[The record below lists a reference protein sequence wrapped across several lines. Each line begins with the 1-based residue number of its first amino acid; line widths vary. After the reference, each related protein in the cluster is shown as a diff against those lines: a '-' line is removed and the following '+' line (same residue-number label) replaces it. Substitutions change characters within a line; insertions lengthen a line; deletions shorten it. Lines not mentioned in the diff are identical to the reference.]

1 MLGLNNHN
9 AGYKAKFSGRQD
21 NIPTR
26 FEKYIE
32 VVKNTVLKKNNVD
45 ELVSIPENMY
55 PEYERQ
61 QLISNCLLSRETS
74 NTIEDLYQYIHEI
87 LDENLQDYNLGDS
100 LYGFEVLL
108 NEIDPD
114 QIIYTTRKRISD
126 GLYFLEYMGWQYN
139 EERVNG

>member
-1 MLGLNNHN
+1 MKVTDLKQGSVLSEM
-9 AGYKAKFSGRQD
+9 AFYV
-21 NIPTR
+21 
-26 FEKYIE
+26 FESYDGAL
-32 VVKNTVLKKNNVD
+32 VLKKNNVD

-61 QLISNCLLSRETS
+61 QLISNCLLSRETP

>member
-1 MLGLNNHN
+1 
-9 AGYKAKFSGRQD
+9 
-21 NIPTR
+21 
-26 FEKYIE
+26 
-32 VVKNTVLKKNNVD
+32 
-45 ELVSIPENMY
+45 MY

-61 QLISNCLLSRETS
+61 QLISNCLLSRETP